1 MKTLS
6 LILLAAAFA
15 GAQEKPRI
23 APPLTIHM
31 NDGSDTLLSKYKGKV
46 VLLALMNT
54 TCTHCQDFSKT
65 TLSPLAKEYGPKGV
79 QVVGVVFDKEAKP
92 RLPDFLRQFVQGF
105 PVGYTD
111 PDTALKFV
119 TPTDDLF
126 IPIVYF
132 INRQGVV
139 ENRYFGDDPFLADGV
154 LPKIR
159 KKLDG
164 MLAAPAGAR

>member
-6 LILLAAAFA
+6 LILLAASIA
-15 GAQEKPRI
+15 GAQEKPRM

-31 NDGSDTLLSKYKGKV
+31 NDGSDTPLSKYKGKV

-79 QVVGVVFDKEAKP
+79 QVLGVVFDKEAKP
-92 RLPDFLRQFVQGF
+92 RLADFLHQFVQGF

-132 INRQGVV
+132 IDRQGVV
-139 ENRYFGDDPFLADGV
+139 ENRYFGDDPFLADGA
-154 LPKIR
+154 LAKIR

-164 MLAAPAGAR
+164 MLAAPAGGR